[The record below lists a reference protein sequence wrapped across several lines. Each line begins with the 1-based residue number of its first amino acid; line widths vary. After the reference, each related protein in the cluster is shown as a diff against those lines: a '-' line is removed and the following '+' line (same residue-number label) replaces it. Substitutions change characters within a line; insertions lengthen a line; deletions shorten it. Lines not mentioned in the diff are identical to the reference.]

1 MSNANIYA
9 SFFSRVSLPHSRL
22 SLMPVLCLSHVCLMP
37 VSCLSHVC
45 LMCLSKVG
53 NVGQL
58 MQSFENL
65 LKNELV
71 VFGLIDG

>member
-1 MSNANIYA
+1 MLIVARP
-9 SFFSRVSLPHSRL
+9 SFRVSPFPIH
-22 SLMPVLCLSHVCLMP
+22 VCLCLSHA
-37 VSCLSHVC
+37 C
-45 LMCLSKVG
+45 LMCFSKVG